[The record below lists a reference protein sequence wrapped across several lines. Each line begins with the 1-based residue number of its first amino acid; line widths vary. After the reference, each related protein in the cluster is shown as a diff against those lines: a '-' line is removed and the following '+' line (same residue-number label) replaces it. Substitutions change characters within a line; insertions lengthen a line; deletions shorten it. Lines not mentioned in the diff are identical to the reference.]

1 MIDSFQLLDDI
12 FDWCIADEELCEII
26 GIDNT
31 LTGNQLL
38 ANQNNKLRREYQTD
52 DVIKSDDVPFI
63 SYYFMHSEKAK
74 TNWMVNIGDLYVDIY
89 ADTMYKISQISRCF
103 RRILA
108 EHMETMLNYE
118 GQHYSGV
125 NGVYKYRLIY
135 NPLIDGV

>member
-12 FDWCIADEELCEII
+12 FDWCIADEEFCKII

-108 EHMETMLNYE
+108 EHMEIMLNYE

>member
-12 FDWCIADEELCEII
+12 FDWGIADEEFCEII

-108 EHMETMLNYE
+108 EHMEIMLNYE

>member
-12 FDWCIADEELCEII
+12 FDWCIADEEFCEII

-31 LTGNQLL
+31 LVGNQLL
-38 ANQNNKLRREYQTD
+38 TNQNNKLRREYQTD

-89 ADTMYKISQISRCF
+89 ANTMYKISQISRCF

>member
-12 FDWCIADEELCEII
+12 FDWGIADEEFCEII

-103 RRILA
+103 RRILT
-108 EHMETMLNYE
+108 EHMEIMLNYE